1 MSKKIR
7 SGKSVATLASAVCL
21 AASGLAHCGG
31 IAPKL
36 LKTTTPLR
44 VETDETPSVSS
55 TPSISST
62 PSAALRPASK
72 RRDATRDRDGLHRA
86 SGPTQPLRVFLG
98 PTAGIETQSGV
109 QQTSGGMPRTNHFF
123 ELRNEEDA
131 KTKASAQAT
140 PSTTRSALIPPRK
153 NYRLGQ
159 IQKNP
164 LVVDVPPKLRQFDLE
179 DRPLV
184 LPESV
189 ATDPANGILIA
200 REQPLPEPV
209 IEDLDEALDVLS
221 TETNDET
228 MVRGTARNSGFGM
241 LAIDQIGG
249 HLEPTPTN
257 LSQSDEAPITRYPA
271 DMVSQLKSTTNP
283 KPDEVVAKTNPEA
296 NDSLRDQLNA
306 FNDYGLIEDETPPL
320 PAPEA
325 TPQDSAISKALE
337 LFPVESK
344 SEPATPSAEITT
356 KQKLSSTVGS
366 GRQIP
371 MEVDELIAAES
382 RKQAVG
388 DQSDPDAKEPVKKKT
403 TWIQRLVSWPQK
415 GKASPGAVKNSPS
428 ATKKSSEASKQ
439 ETTQPASVPQK
450 RSGGMLDHWLNR
462 NPSSQRF

>member
-44 VETDETPSVSS
+44 VETGETPSAV
-55 TPSISST
+55 TT
-62 PSAALRPASK
+62 PSAALRPAVK
-72 RRDATRDRDGLHRA
+72 RHDAARDSSGLHRA

-98 PTAGIETQSGV
+98 PAAGIETQSGV

-131 KTKASAQAT
+131 KTTASAQAT

-164 LVVDVPPKLRQFDLE
+164 LVVDVPPKLRQFDLQ

-200 REQPLPEPV
+200 RDQPLPEPV

-221 TETNDET
+221 TETNDAT

-257 LSQSDEAPITRYPA
+257 LSQNDEAPITRYPA
-271 DMVSQLKSTTNP
+271 DMVSQIKSTTKP
-283 KPDEVVAKTNPEA
+283 KPDEVVANTNPEA

-325 TPQDSAISKALE
+325 TPQDAAISKALE

-344 SEPATPSAEITT
+344 PEPVTPSAEITT

-371 MEVDELIAAES
+371 MEVDELIAAET

-388 DQSDPDAKEPVKKKT
+388 NQADPDAIEPAKKKT

-415 GKASPGAVKNSPS
+415 GKASPGSAKDSSSARKKPS
-428 ATKKSSEASKQ
+428 AASKQ
-439 ETTQPASVPQK
+439 ETTQPAAAPQK
-450 RSGGMLDHWLNR
+450 RSGGMLDQWLNR
-462 NPSSQRF
+462 NQSSQRF